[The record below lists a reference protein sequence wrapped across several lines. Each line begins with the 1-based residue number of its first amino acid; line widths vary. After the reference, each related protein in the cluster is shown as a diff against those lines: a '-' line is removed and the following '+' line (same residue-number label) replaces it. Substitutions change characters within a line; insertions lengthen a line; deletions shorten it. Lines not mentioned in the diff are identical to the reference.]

1 MSTRARVFIGS
12 TQSVGAECL
21 PGGVSSSVGV
31 YFVDVKNLF
40 RTVLKMYFGDAAD
53 LRAEVLILKK
63 KRQGYEFVLLRARW

>member
-1 MSTRARVFIGS
+1 M
-12 TQSVGAECL
+12 
-21 PGGVSSSVGV
+21 GV

-63 KRQGYEFVLLRARW
+63 RGRGMSSFYYGRGGRHP

>member
-1 MSTRARVFIGS
+1 M
-12 TQSVGAECL
+12 
-21 PGGVSSSVGV
+21 GV

-63 KRQGYEFVLLRARW
+63 KEAGV